1 MWQQSRYALSFFQ
14 DNAVPFWSMS
24 NANTRLPDGS
34 TDWVLSS
41 DDGDNLVVYR
51 KSIESIGSI
60 SMVGLTGRYS
70 INWYNPREGGPLLQ
84 GSLTLITAGS
94 TTVSYGDAPGMDD
107 KDWVV
112 LLRRV

>member
-1 MWQQSRYALSFFQ
+1 
-14 DNAVPFWSMS
+14 MS

-70 INWYNPREGGPLLQ
+70 INWYNPREGGLLLQ